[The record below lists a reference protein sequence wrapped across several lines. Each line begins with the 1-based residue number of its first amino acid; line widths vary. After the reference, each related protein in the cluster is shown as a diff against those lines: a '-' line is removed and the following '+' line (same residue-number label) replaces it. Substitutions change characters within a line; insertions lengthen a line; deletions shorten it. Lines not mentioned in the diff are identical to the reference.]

1 MDEAAARHKWRE
13 RRQQMT
19 MEQFAVWLTCQ
30 KHLVLLLS
38 IWGRWRCRARS
49 HVATQAARQLEAL
62 EARCNDFMH
71 RLSYERPQAPETSW
85 PQLEA
90 PTANEE
96 RLPEN
101 LQEKPRHLSET
112 FSAEHA
118 WLLEQQELLAQAHP
132 ELGGSSTEL
141 KLQEARRSH
150 GIVPSAMAVPPL
162 ALQQDTTLL
171 QQLLSLQ
178 LPVTEED
185 SELPGNSF
193 VQRMEDALGHESHL
207 PDPSPHPQER
217 LDDCVQPEGQH
228 DIKELEQRDTLQADQ
243 ESLVR
248 NGQMGTESPEL
259 AGDSVAAKVSRVERR
274 EARTQVE
281 ASEPCSEPGPYG
293 RAKPGE
299 TDSSPKDWDFSV
311 PLCEADLGP
320 CKEVREAEPKWQDVE
335 MPVEG
340 WLAPQEDKLQKVLQD
355 LADVQLEL
363 QESRSPKRLREPYSS
378 LERAWADEL
387 GARRAPATPTDS
399 TPLTPATPPSFS
411 KNLAAWE
418 GAEPEKLAADVFVR
432 SSPDTA
438 TELARKVSADLSSP
452 CLWGTS
458 PTSPEPERELQP
470 PEPQDG
476 CGRYFS
482 PAQEEQIFN
491 RINRSLEIALADV
504 PSQESGG
511 GQPNEQSSADAA
523 LAHADARPPPGH
535 EAEAFSEPSDAET
548 GPAPCRRDG
557 QRRASAALEHRADG
571 KAPLQAKPFPRS
583 ISEGLARL
591 RCVTSELEFQTK
603 HAG

>member
-1 MDEAAARHKWRE
+1 
-13 RRQQMT
+13 
-19 MEQFAVWLTCQ
+19 
-30 KHLVLLLS
+30 
-38 IWGRWRCRARS
+38 
-49 HVATQAARQLEAL
+49 
-62 EARCNDFMH
+62 MH

-96 RLPEN
+96 RLPETQEEPRN
-101 LQEKPRHLSET
+101 LSAT
-112 FSAEHA
+112 FSAEQA
-118 WLLEQQELLAQAHP
+118 WLLEQQKLLAQAHP
-132 ELGGSSTEL
+132 ELGGSTPEL
-141 KLQEARRSH
+141 KLEEARRSH
-150 GIVPSAMAVPPL
+150 ENVPSAIAVPPL

-193 VQRMEDALGHESHL
+193 VQQMEDASAHESHL
-207 PDPSPHPQER
+207 AGPSPHLQER
-217 LDDCVQPEGQH
+217 LDDCVQPEGQQ
-228 DIKELEQRDTLQADQ
+228 DIKELEQQDTLQADQ

-248 NGQMGTESPEL
+248 KGQMGTESPEL
-259 AGDSVAAKVSRVERR
+259 ACDSLA
-274 EARTQVE
+274 VE

-320 CKEVREAEPKWQDVE
+320 CKEVREAEAKWQDEE

-340 WLAPQEDKLQKVLQD
+340 WLEPQEDKLQKVLQD

-363 QESRSPKRLREPYSS
+363 QESQSPKRLLQPHLS

-399 TPLTPATPPSFS
+399 TPLPPATPPSFS

-418 GAEPEKLAADVFVR
+418 GAEENLAADFVR

-438 TELARKVSADLSSP
+438 TELARNVPVSADLSSP

-491 RINRSLEIALADV
+491 RINRSLEIALAEV
-504 PSQESGG
+504 PSQESG

-523 LAHADARPPPGH
+523 LAHADARPLPGH
-535 EAEAFSEPSDAET
+535 EAEAPSGLCQPSDEET
-548 GPAPCRRDG
+548 GPAPCRR
-557 QRRASAALEHRADG
+557 ASAALEHHTDR

-591 RCVTSELEFQTK
+591 RCVTSELQFQTK